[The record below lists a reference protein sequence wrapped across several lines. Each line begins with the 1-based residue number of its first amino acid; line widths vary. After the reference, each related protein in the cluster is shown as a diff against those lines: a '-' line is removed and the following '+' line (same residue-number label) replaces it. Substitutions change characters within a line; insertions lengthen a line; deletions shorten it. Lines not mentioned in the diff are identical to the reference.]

1 METPDC
7 YFWGNNAMDD
17 KLENLKRHLEMLHE
31 KMPPTDVRDTTTD
44 AIVDA
49 IDYLYSVV
57 AGLIEE
63 SEPPP
68 DD

>member
-1 METPDC
+1 
-7 YFWGNNAMDD
+7 MDD